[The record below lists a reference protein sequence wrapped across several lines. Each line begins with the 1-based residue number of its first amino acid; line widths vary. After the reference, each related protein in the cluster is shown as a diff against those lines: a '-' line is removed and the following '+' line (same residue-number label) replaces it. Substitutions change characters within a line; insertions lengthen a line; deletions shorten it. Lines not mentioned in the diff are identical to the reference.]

1 MDQMPKDTGWDIGG
15 IRMIEPTSRFLHA
28 IEKDG
33 QTPELRT
40 LILQHEVAAIGY
52 RLVKCHRTPQ
62 DAALYMA
69 DIGLEIGHAMVQL
82 EMLALDIGL
91 APEDCMKLGLKTT
104 YERYQEFWSK

>member
-1 MDQMPKDTGWDIGG
+1 
-15 IRMIEPTSRFLHA
+15 MIDPSARYLHA

-52 RLVKCHRTPQ
+52 RLVRAHRTPQ

-69 DIGLEIGHAMVQL
+69 DIGLEIGHAMLQL
-82 EMLALDIGL
+82 QMLALD
-91 APEDCMKLGLKTT
+91 LGLVPEECDELGRRST
-104 YERYQEFWSK
+104 YDRFKEFW